1 MSTKSENLS
10 DALRKSSHP
19 LAQKFRD
26 LEQEAFSTPNTD
38 TAIKYL
44 SDWKKNNPE
53 ETIELRDF
61 VREFHDEFKESRREV
76 KSELG
81 YSRVGLNNI

>member
-1 MSTKSENLS
+1 MNDSETVA
-10 DALRKSSHP
+10 DALRKSVHP
-19 LAQKFRD
+19 LAQKFRA
-26 LEQEAFSTPNTD
+26 LEKEAFDTPNSD

-44 SDWKKNNPE
+44 SDWRKTHPE
-53 ETIELRDF
+53 EAMELRNF
-61 VREFHDEFKESRREV
+61 LREFEDEFKESRREV

>member
-1 MSTKSENLS
+1 MSTESKSVS
-10 DALRKSSHP
+10 DALRASTHP

-26 LEQEAFSTPNTD
+26 LEKEAFDTPNTD

-53 ETIELRDF
+53 EAIELRDF
-61 VREFHDEFKESRREV
+61 LRNFGVEE
-76 KSELG
+76 
-81 YSRVGLNNI
+81 